1 MNIIIKNFSL
11 AQIADS
17 GQCFR
22 MEMQP
27 DKSCVL
33 AARDKALKIIPL
45 GGDEYDFNCT
55 TAQFDG
61 YWKGYFDLEAD
72 YQKWMQSVPKSD
84 AFLTKAAEYGKG
96 LRILRQDAWE
106 MLVTFLISQRK
117 NIPAIKKCVNA
128 ISEKFGTK
136 IDGTDMYAFPTPQQ
150 LASDYALLG
159 TCSLGYRTQYV
170 YEAAV
175 SVCDGTIDLKAMASL
190 DDDALFAQLLKIKGV
205 GAKVANCVML
215 FGFHRINA
223 FPIDVWIQ
231 RILDAHY
238 QAGFP
243 LDAYKGYA
251 GVIQQYMFYYARSE
265 EYAAGM

>member
-1 MNIIIKNFSL
+1 MNIKIKNFSL
-11 AQIADS
+11 EQIADS

-33 AARDKALKIIPL
+33 AARDKYLKINPL
-45 GGDEYDFNCT
+45 ENGEFEFECT
-55 TAQFDG
+55 QQQFDD
-61 YWKGYFDLEAD
+61 YWKNYFDLDAD
-72 YQKWMQSVPKSD
+72 YQKWICSVPESD
-84 AFLTKAAEYGKG
+84 SFLSHAAFYGSG

-106 MLVTFLISQRK
+106 MLITFIISQRK

-150 LASDYALLG
+150 LSSDYALLG
-159 TCSLGYRTQYV
+159 SCSLGYRTQYV

-175 SVCDGTIDLKAMASL
+175 SVCDGTLDLNAAAAL
-190 DDDALFAQLLKIKGV
+190 DDESLFAYLLKIKGV

-231 RILDAHY
+231 RILDTHY
-238 QAGFP
+238 KAGFP
-243 LDAYKGYA
+243 LEEYSGYA

-265 EYAAGM
+265 EYAAGV